1 MSARRGHKKKTAM
14 RSHAIELTGIIIAVL
29 STVMPAIGSEELRL
43 TTVAPTLEPLGEL
56 HPKLRWMTQDR
67 ISTMWI
73 SGNLFDCFGFIEVPP
88 RKGEKTKDAVLVET
102 GLNLVKLR
110 LGVETCS

>member
-1 MSARRGHKKKTAM
+1 M
-14 RSHAIELTGIIIAVL
+14 RSHAIELTGIIISVL
-29 STVMPAIGSEELRL
+29 STVMPAIGPQELRL

-56 HPKLRWMTQDR
+56 HPKLRWMTQDK

-73 SGNLFDCFGFIEVPP
+73 SGNLFDCFGFIKVPP
-88 RKGEKTKDAVLVET
+88 RKGEKTREAVLVET